1 MYSSSTFLGE
11 KHWTYHRWPQWC
23 PVGFSVRSS
32 LAFSMVNF
40 AGISLSFVLAVS
52 GRSEPTGNW
61 AMSAKKYSISTW
73 ASIQKTKWFWSAGFN
88 YYSGNRGFFLGGGK
102 WWVRKKIQ
110 KSKNL
115 GMMRMNL
122 NIIQPVHPQN
132 AETRKNRGVKI
143 DHEKERFSYKF
154 S

>member
-1 MYSSSTFLGE
+1 MDSTTTPGIVDFFWGGENGGLG
-11 KHWTYHRWPQWC
+11 
-23 PVGFSVRSS
+23 
-32 LAFSMVNF
+32 
-40 AGISLSFVLAVS
+40 
-52 GRSEPTGNW
+52 
-61 AMSAKKYSISTW
+61 KKS
-73 ASIQKTKWFWSAGFN
+73 
-88 YYSGNRGFFLGGGK
+88 
-102 WWVRKKIQ
+102 IQ